1 MSRQASGPAPATS
14 NSSSGPSFRV
24 TPPMAI
30 AFNTSPSP
38 PSSGGSASAHWAT
51 NHHRRRTASS
61 LAVELAAAN
70 FLSDSIAEP
79 PWDNL
84 RTMPPILFADRRCR
98 RPGQRSLRLDI
109 Q

>member
-1 MSRQASGPAPATS
+1 MSRQASGPTPATS

-51 NHHRRRTASS
+51 NHRRRTASS
-61 LAVELAAAN
+61 FAVEYFAVELAAAN
-70 FLSDSIAEP
+70 FLSNSIAEP

-84 RTMPPILFADRRCR
+84 RTMPPILFADRRCK
-98 RPGQRSLRLDI
+98 RPG
-109 Q
+109 